1 MVSFDVESLFINVPI
16 DGAVQA
22 TRRKLETDPDIEN
35 RTSVTPAEIAGLLDF
50 VLRSIYFQYN
60 GWIYEQQEGAATG
73 SPVSAV
79 ISNLYME
86 VFEVQAIES
95 TPYKPKIWKRYV
107 DDTFTIF
114 DRSIVDSF
122 LQHLSYQQPTIRIT
136 METEKDNKI
145 AFLVM
150 SRRLPYHKC
159 LQKTNSHCSVL
170 CIWFSIS
177 KTRYCVLAKRLMTK
191 PSVISEEKKPL
202 SSVSVSNGYHSSFVQ
217 KLPRLRKQHARRKP
231 ATETRQVHRGFTVC

>member
-1 MVSFDVESLFINVPI
+1 VSCVNTFAYDLSAFLANILSPLSGNSDFTATNSANFSSIISSEKIRDNELMVSFDVESLFINVPI

-170 CIWFSIS
+170 CI
-177 KTRYCVLAKRLMTK
+177 
-191 PSVISEEKKPL
+191 
-202 SSVSVSNGYHSSFVQ
+202 
-217 KLPRLRKQHARRKP
+217 
-231 ATETRQVHRGFTVC
+231 